1 MAKTVRF
8 LKDSQK
14 EFQKVFQ
21 DLCYSRSS
29 WQVWSDFIYMAAA
42 ALSNAVDQTGPL
54 HDERER
60 RYLSTIRQYSPKHQE
75 LFPRLFAIVVD
86 ALQRNPKQ
94 DCLGELFMGLEL
106 GNHWKGQF
114 FTPYHICELMAE
126 VTICG
131 DGLEKEIERK
141 GWVGINDCACGAG
154 AMLIA
159 ARNVMLEHNISPFGA
174 LYVAQDLDE
183 TAALMCYI
191 QLSLLGCSG
200 YVVIANTLTHPV
212 TGDVLDPIK
221 TEDNDIWFMP
231 MFYTEIWSM
240 RRIWRRVDRLM
251 AGAITEQEDAQGQQE
266 PPSQGSQEP
275 DPITPTPDAPSP
287 FRTEETGQLTLF

>member
-86 ALQRNPKQ
+86 ALERNPKQ
-94 DCLGELFMGLEL
+94 DFLGELFMERAVFYALSHL
-106 GNHWKGQF
+106 R
-114 FTPYHICELMAE
+114 A
-126 VTICG
+126 
-131 DGLEKEIERK
+131 DGRSDHLR
-141 GWVGINDCACGAG
+141 
-154 AMLIA
+154 
-159 ARNVMLEHNISPFGA
+159 
-174 LYVAQDLDE
+174 
-183 TAALMCYI
+183 
-191 QLSLLGCSG
+191 
-200 YVVIANTLTHPV
+200 
-212 TGDVLDPIK
+212 
-221 TEDNDIWFMP
+221 
-231 MFYTEIWSM
+231 
-240 RRIWRRVDRLM
+240 
-251 AGAITEQEDAQGQQE
+251 
-266 PPSQGSQEP
+266 
-275 DPITPTPDAPSP
+275 
-287 FRTEETGQLTLF
+287 